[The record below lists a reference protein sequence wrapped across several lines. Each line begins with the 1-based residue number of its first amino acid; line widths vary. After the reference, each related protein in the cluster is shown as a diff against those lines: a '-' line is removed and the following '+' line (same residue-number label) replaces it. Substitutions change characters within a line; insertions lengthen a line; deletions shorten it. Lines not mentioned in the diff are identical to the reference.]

1 MVFIQTFEYT
11 DTFQKKST
19 NFVSLEGVLT
29 YKCYET
35 EQSDYTFVITQGE
48 MEIYLFTA
56 PTKAQGITSFRN
68 MLTYHKNNDPFE
80 VVDVTTFMI
89 PDTQKDDMDL
99 EEVQDLM
106 FDVLEHF
113 GYGNLVE
120 VYKDRVEEMIDEQYC
135 DSVDD
140 GTPVILQVNVSKN
153 DEPKSIPSVMAQ
165 TLDLN
170 NVKNTKLMH
179 YH

>member
-35 EQSDYTFVITQGE
+35 EESTYTFVITQGE

-56 PTKAQGITSFRN
+56 PTKAQGIISFRN
-68 MLTYHKNNDPFE
+68 MLTYHKNNDPFD

-106 FDVLEHF
+106 FNVLEHF

-120 VYKDRVEEMIDEQYC
+120 VYKDRVEEMIDEQYG
-135 DSVDD
+135 DTIDD
-140 GTPVILQVNVSKN
+140 GTPVILQVNVSKG
-153 DEPKSIPSVMAQ
+153 DDVKPLPIVMTQ
-165 TLDLN
+165 SLDLN
-170 NVKNTKLMH
+170 KVNNAKLMH